1 MLEKRKTIMKTV
13 KGGFD
18 DRGYYDENLESTI
31 EVEVDDDGNEIIDE
45 ATLAREQ
52 AEKEKASKRLIPN
65 LFHKKTDASQKTEE
79 EQEKKSLSEE
89 EKRHMAKENFEEQ
102 QEDKEIKDLQDT
114 LEEVEEVEEK
124 VKNGEMIIDG
134 EYHPEEMKEET
145 LEVGNVSEEANAD
158 EREG

>member
-1 MLEKRKTIMKTV
+1 MKKV

-18 DRGYYDENLESTI
+18 ERGYYDENLESTI

-45 ATLAREQ
+45 AMLAREQ
-52 AEKEKASKRLIPN
+52 AEKEKASRSLIPN
-65 LFHKKTDASQKTEE
+65 LFHKKTDTSQKTEE
-79 EQEKKSLSEE
+79 EQEKNPLSED

-102 QEDKEIKDLQDT
+102 QEEKEIKDLQDT

-158 EREG
+158 EIEG